1 MNPKRNTTKPRRFT
15 PWKFHKN
22 NLSATT
28 IVSGRYSILVFGPA
42 RIGEELAKLVNRAKL
57 A

>member
-1 MNPKRNTTKPRRFT
+1 MKTTPKRKFKK
-15 PWKFHKN
+15 WKFHKN
-22 NLSATT
+22 NLYATT

-42 RIGEELAKLVNRAKL
+42 RIGEELAKLVNKAKL